1 MRNKKNHSFYII
13 LPLGW
18 DKIIVPMSERRNETC
33 DIEYVRKEKARGFL
47 YKQKRR
53 KLKGIRK

>member
-13 LPLGW
+13 LPVGW

-33 DIEYVRKEKARGFL
+33 DIEYVRKGKAEGFCKAKEKKIEGD
-47 YKQKRR
+47 
-53 KLKGIRK
+53 

>member
-13 LPLGW
+13 LPVGW

-33 DIEYVRKEKARGFL
+33 DIEYVRKGKAEGFCTS
-47 YKQKRR
+47 KREEN
-53 KLKGIRK
+53 